1 MEKKGSEARGRW
13 NVRPSLPFKAHS
25 PTLGRPVRRIA
36 DPVRNA
42 SVRTT
47 WASLKNF
54 VMTRRGGLRV
64 RTAVTALGKLNAVGV
79 TGSQG
84 GTGVKRPH
92 SITRG
97 EVGLATGTDS
107 RVKQL

>member
-1 MEKKGSEARGRW
+1 MEKKGSEAQGRW

-25 PTLGRPVRRIA
+25 PTLGGSVRRIA

-42 SVRTT
+42 FVRRT

-54 VMTRRGGLRV
+54 VMTRRGGFCV
-64 RTAVTALGKLNAVGV
+64 RTAVTALGKLNAMGV
-79 TGSQG
+79 IGSQG
-84 GTGVKRPH
+84 GTGVKWPH
-92 SITRG
+92 SITKG
-97 EVGLATGTDS
+97 EVGLVTGTDS